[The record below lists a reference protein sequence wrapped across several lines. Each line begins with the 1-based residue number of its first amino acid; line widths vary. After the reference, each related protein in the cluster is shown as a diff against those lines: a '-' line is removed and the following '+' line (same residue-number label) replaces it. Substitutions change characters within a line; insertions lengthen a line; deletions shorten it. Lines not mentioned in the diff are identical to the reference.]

1 MLCPRLDHFVRFN
14 PNGSVS
20 RCGHMVNAPEFASL
34 EEMDASEWL
43 ASVKEIEWPAECIR
57 CQQTESINQTSIRLN
72 AIKFDKI
79 QSQSDYLT
87 VGGVLDNIC
96 NSACQFCNEE
106 LSTKIGGLRT
116 KDYPIIDNTN
126 RFWALPQERIVH
138 LDINGGEPSAS
149 KNYKAVLKNLPL
161 NVKSIRVNT
170 NCSLIIEELADIVAR
185 GVAVTVTVS
194 FDGIGLVH
202 DYVRWPI
209 KWDKFYKNLMQ
220 YKSMPVQLNLWTTVN
235 ALNISDLPN
244 IFNFVK
250 EHNINHSWAL
260 LSIPN
265 ELNVKYTNKLTIAAK
280 KNLPVELA
288 RVVAIDRNNE
298 FELLAFITEQ
308 DTLRNISYTTY
319 LGDIL

>member
-1 MLCPRLDHFVRFN
+1 M
-14 PNGSVS
+14 
-20 RCGHMVNAPEFASL
+20 
-34 EEMDASEWL
+34 
-43 ASVKEIEWPAECIR
+43 
-57 CQQTESINQTSIRLN
+57 
-72 AIKFDKI
+72 
-79 QSQSDYLT
+79 
-87 VGGVLDNIC
+87 
-96 NSACQFCNEE
+96 
-106 LSTKIGGLRT
+106 
-116 KDYPIIDNTN
+116 
-126 RFWALPQERIVH
+126 
-138 LDINGGEPSAS
+138 
-149 KNYKAVLKNLPL
+149 
-161 NVKSIRVNT
+161 
-170 NCSLIIEELADIVAR
+170 
-185 GVAVTVTVS
+185 AVTVTVS